1 MQRSPNSQSP
11 VFATTR
17 WTLVI
22 AAGDAANPVGAEALE
37 ELCRAYWFPLYAFI
51 RREGYDADRAQ
62 DLTQGFF
69 ALLLER
75 NDLAGL
81 VRGEGKFRSFLLKA
95 LTHFLINEKARA
107 TAEKRGGHRVI
118 LSLDD
123 ESAEDRYLREPSHGE
138 TPEKLFQRQ
147 WAMAL
152 MESALRRLE
161 QEQVAAGKGD
171 LFMALKPFLSREP
184 EAGEYAGLSERLQ
197 LAPGTL
203 AVQVHRLRQ
212 SYRQAVRAAV
222 ADTVEG
228 PREIEEEMRHLLESL
243 A

>member
-1 MQRSPNSQSP
+1 
-11 VFATTR
+11 VFATTQ
-17 WTLVI
+17 WTRVI
-22 AAGDAANPVGAEALE
+22 AAGDAANPVGAQALE
-37 ELCRAYWFPLYAFI
+37 ELCRRYWYPLYAFI

-107 TAEKRGGHRVI
+107 TAQKRGGHRVI

-123 ESAEDRYLREPSHGE
+123 KSAEDRYLREPSHGE
-138 TPEKLFQRQ
+138 TPERLFQRQ

-152 MESALRRLE
+152 MEAALRQLE
-161 QEQVAAGKGD
+161 KEQVGRGKGD
-171 LFMALKPFLSREP
+171 FFMALTPFLSREP
-184 EAGEYAGLSERLQ
+184 EPGEYAELSERLK

-203 AVQVHRLRQ
+203 AVQVHRMRQ
-212 SYRQAVRAAV
+212 SYRQTVRAVV
-222 ADTVEG
+222 AETVES
-228 PREIEEEMRHLLESL
+228 PLEVEEELRHLLESL

>member
-1 MQRSPNSQSP
+1 MQPFSASQSP

-22 AAGDAANPVGAEALE
+22 AAGDAAHPVGAQALD
-37 ELCRAYWFPLYAFI
+37 ELCRRYWYPLYAFI

-75 NDLAGL
+75 NDLSGL

-107 TAEKRGGHRVI
+107 TAQKRGGHRVI
-118 LSLDD
+118 LSMDD

-138 TPEKLFQRQ
+138 TPERLFQRQ

-152 MESALRRLE
+152 METALRQLE
-161 QEQVAAGKGD
+161 QEQVALGKGD

-184 EAGEYAGLSERLQ
+184 EAGEYAGISEQ
-197 LAPGTL
+197 LKHAPGTL

-212 SYRQAVRAAV
+212 SYRQTVRAAV

-228 PREIEEEMRHLLESL
+228 PWEVEEEMRHLLESL